1 MTDMSKDPFLNYME
15 KKGVIQREFQEK
27 MFIKNCEIEENI
39 INQLHIISEF
49 HKRSMG
55 YNDYIGHRLED
66 KRGRTIEQYKVYLKR
81 VNREYK
87 DINQNSPRNDFEKIL
102 LQYGEEYLKKAERAI
117 KVIYENGY
125 LEIIKRSMK
134 RNEICLGNT
143 YFNNLRKIK
152 FIETLNLE
160 KCFYDLVEIDAANF
174 LKKLI
179 KKKLKLDYKVL
190 IDKFCEFEKL
200 DNKSNVFLKALISY
214 PSEFMK
220 CCSKYIINSKY
231 MIYDNNLDMDKIKKK
246 LKKAIAC
253 EANISI

>member
-1 MTDMSKDPFLNYME
+1 MNLMTDMSKDPFLNYME

-87 DINQNSPRNDFEKIL
+87 DIKQNSPRNDFEKIL

-174 LKKLI
+174 LKKTY
-179 KKKLKLDYKVL
+179 KKEV
-190 IDKFCEFEKL
+190 
-200 DNKSNVFLKALISY
+200 
-214 PSEFMK
+214 
-220 CCSKYIINSKY
+220 
-231 MIYDNNLDMDKIKKK
+231 KIR
-246 LKKAIAC
+246 L
-253 EANISI
+253 